1 MWYIVAFICAL
12 TFFVNKKTLK
22 KKKGSKYDY
31 SQISNNYFERHLA
44 LGKNKDWEKCLE
56 NYIKAEF
63 LFVCG
68 ASRYGFTS
76 KEVFKES
83 HINPSLIARFARESI
98 INLNL
103 DKKAF
108 KKFISEIEMEKFN
121 DPYPVS
127 FKSLIPEF
135 LKAYDEMK
143 EDVEKTKDLLNK
155 HKRKS

>member
-1 MWYIVAFICAL
+1 MWYIVVFICAL
-12 TFFVNKKTLK
+12 IFFVNKETPH
-22 KKKGSKYDY
+22 KKKGVKYDY
-31 SQISNNYFERHLA
+31 SQISDNYFKRHLA

-68 ASRYGFTS
+68 ASKYGFTS

-83 HINPSLIARFARESI
+83 HINPSLLGSFAIKSI
-98 INLNL
+98 LNLNL

-108 KKFISEIEMEKFN
+108 EKFISEIEMEEFN

-155 HKRKS
+155 RKRKS